1 MGVDAAYGGYLGD
14 KATELTKLRTVD
26 EAAIEAGIYV
36 IIDWH
41 IEQDA
46 YKYVDDAVA
55 FFRQMATDY
64 GQYPHVIYKLW
75 NEPPQYDW
83 STVVKPYHEKV
94 LKAIRAID
102 PDNLASLGTPDWSG
116 SPDKAYADPI
126 KGEDLAKVP

>member
-1 MGVDAAYGGYLGD
+1 MTWILQ
-14 KATELTKLRTVD
+14 VD

-75 NEPPQYDW
+75 NEPPQVGT
-83 STVVKPYHEKV
+83 SQESVVQRKRLVRLEH
-94 LKAIRAID
+94 
-102 PDNLASLGTPDWSG
+102 G
-116 SPDKAYADPI
+116 SQA
-126 KGEDLAKVP
+126 VP